1 MRGHFAAVPNPSAE
15 ISIDIDAP
23 SNSTLAFEPAEFLP
37 FALDRSTPTK
47 AFQILTV
54 INLHPLHT
62 TFFSV
67 KTLKPERY
75 FIKPS
80 KVMLGPRER
89 VNVRIELRQTL
100 YDEVLPH
107 LTVDNRVVTDRL
119 LVQSGFNTNPA
130 YNAVFQNALRFKDEM
145 KSKEKDAAW
154 SAAWKTIPSAQIH
167 SKNLIMLFAPGTS
180 LSYPLFPSSAGAS
193 THMRSAKPSR
203 QMSVES
209 IPPLFATQESTFS
222 IEENPIDSGIPAHV
236 RAAAAAATAMPI
248 DDKPVHVLPPGAAP
262 APISAPTPRKTPTA
276 RREKSGLNLA
286 LVPSTESL
294 VFAVSPNKDTTYST
308 IHIENLAS
316 VQRVVF
322 TVRIESKF
330 RCKAVPFRVGWIDA
344 NASATVQLEL
354 AMSLHQEIVHQLR
367 QGDDI
372 EQYKVRLQ
380 VMELDPETHATL
392 VALPTIDN
400 QVQYLKD
407 LWHDNPSK
415 RMFVQKYVTSF
426 VLEKPQHVNAVRPS
440 VDIDDVEDDGL
451 QGRESQVSECAS
463 FATAFTRAPPMR
475 PIMTPLEHLEYQRSL
490 NQHLIGGASTTAAAI
505 RPTLYD
511 DFETLR
517 EQDHESSTTSG
528 HNAAAAAR
536 PTEIHHQPDPEP
548 PVVLHVVP
556 PPIMNVPAARS
567 TPSSPVAPPPVS
579 PVAAVHR
586 PVSPV
591 VVAVATPP
599 TSSPSTVPATASMET
614 RPSVVPSVVA
624 VPPLSSSS
632 TSTAA
637 PVDVTA
643 SLSVAPVVAVPPVA
657 ATSPKAIVEPVVVPV
672 AATSPRKSNA
682 STPAPT
688 EDEVP
693 VDVGTASTRS
703 LPSDAT
709 LDSFRSRD
717 DDQRPSE
724 IGHAAI
730 VSSSSASSASM
741 PYFGGNFGGIA
752 TSILTPIEES
762 RESAV
767 GTTPSSSFIE
777 VVPPPQPAA
786 AASVAPATPVAP
798 VVTVLPA
805 VINEGPSTPPPQL
818 HATID
823 DETTGFSILTFP
835 EDATT
840 SARAS
845 HVPMP
850 TTPPPLPA
858 SVQYPEPEV
867 VAPAAAAATP
877 SKSRFSLLKAF
888 ERNYGPSVPTGLI
901 TLTPQTILYHLDVG
915 SQPTGK
921 VTLHN
926 HTSTMVVYKIKSAQ
940 PQRYKVKPS
949 QGFLEPLAQCNVDI
963 DLHSAAYDDLMCL
976 SKLELGDIRDCL
988 LVETTKVANAK
999 NANALRGAAT
1009 GTDLLAMLK
1018 AVWTGVDKKQVN
1030 ASRLFCEFA
1039 FDDSNYQSFTSM
1051 DNSTGG
1057 GAALP
1062 LPAAVEIAQGDHRH
1076 GPSTPPPS
1084 TIEESPSETPP
1095 ETAAAMLSSSGFGWS
1110 RSKSDKV
1117 LRNKF

>member
-1 MRGHFAAVPNPSAE
+1 MTPRESSAMRGHFAAVPNPSAE

-23 SNSTLAFEPAEFLP
+23 SNSTLGFEPAEFLP

-54 INLHPLHT
+54 VNLHPLHT

-119 LVQSGFNTNPA
+119 LIQSGFNTNPA

-167 SKNLIMLFAPGTS
+167 SKNLIMRFAPATS
-180 LSYPLFPSSAGAS
+180 LSHPLFPSSAGAS
-193 THMRSAKPSR
+193 THTRSAKPSR

-209 IPPLFATQESTFS
+209 IPPLFTTQETTFS

-236 RAAAAAATAMPI
+236 RAAAAAMPI

-262 APISAPTPRKTPTA
+262 APISAPTPRKTSTA

-294 VFAVSPNKDTTYST
+294 VFAISPNKDTTYST

-316 VQRVVF
+316 MQRVVF

-344 NASATVQLEL
+344 NSSATIQLEL

-372 EQYKVRLQ
+372 QQYKVRLQ
-380 VMELDPETHATL
+380 VMELEPETHATL

-426 VLEKPQHVNAVRPS
+426 VLEKPQHFNAVRPS
-440 VDIDDVEDDGL
+440 VDIDEVEDDEL
-451 QGRESQVSECAS
+451 QGRQSQVSECAS

-490 NQHLIGGASTTAAAI
+490 NQHLIGGASTSSAI

-511 DFETLR
+511 DFETLH

-528 HNAAAAAR
+528 HNGAAAR
-536 PTEIHHQPDPEP
+536 ATEVHHQPDPEP
-548 PVVLHVVP
+548 PVVLHVVSAP
-556 PPIMNVPAARS
+556 PPIVNVPAARS

-591 VVAVATPP
+591 VATPP
-599 TSSPSTVPATASMET
+599 TSSSSTVPATSSMEA
-614 RPSVVPSVVA
+614 RPSLVTPVVA
-624 VPPLSSSS
+624 IPPPSSSS
-632 TSTAA
+632 TSTSA

-657 ATSPKAIVEPVVVPV
+657 ATSPKAIVETVVLPV

-724 IGHAAI
+724 IGHAAM
-730 VSSSSASSASM
+730 VSSSSSASM

-762 RESAV
+762 RESAA

-777 VVPPPQPAA
+777 VVPPPQPVAP
-786 AASVAPATPVAP
+786 VAPATPVAP

-805 VINEGPSTPPPQL
+805 VINEGPSTPPPQH

-845 HVPMP
+845 RVPMP
-850 TTPPPLPA
+850 TTPPPLPESA
-858 SVQYPEPEV
+858 QYPEPEP
-867 VAPAAAAATP
+867 VAPAPAAAATP

-949 QGFLEPLAQCNVDI
+949 QGFLEPLAQCDVDI

-1057 GAALP
+1057 GAAP
-1062 LPAAVEIAQGDHRH
+1062 AVELVEGHH

-1084 TIEESPSETPP
+1084 TIEESPSGTPP
-1095 ETAAAMLSSSGFGWS
+1095 ETTSGFGWH